1 MNPYS
6 TQPPIFKAKTT
17 MNKTKLSILF
27 ALSLF
32 TIVAFTACNKG
43 AGNSNAKLTIAVI
56 PKGVSHFFWQ
66 SVKAGAEAAGKDF
79 NVEIIW
85 KGPAQ
90 ETNISEQINI
100 VEDMISRRVD
110 GIVLAPSHGD
120 SLVPIADR
128 AQREN
133 ILVTIFDSGISSENY
148 VSYVATDNRQ
158 GGAVAAKRMGEK
170 LGGKG
175 KVAILGVKKG
185 SVSTDEREEGFR
197 DTITKDFPGIQ
208 LIPIIFYGESN
219 AAKSLS
225 VAEDI
230 LTANPDLS
238 GIFASN
244 ETSTVGAVNAIRQRN
259 LVGKV
264 TLVGFDASPDLVRG
278 IQEGGIDSLVLQD
291 PFKMGYEG
299 VKTIVDK
306 KAGKTP
312 ERRIDTGVQ
321 LLTKDNLET
330 PEMQRLIK

>member
-1 MNPYS
+1 
-6 TQPPIFKAKTT
+6 
-17 MNKTKLSILF
+17 MNKTKHNTKLAIQIALCLF
-27 ALSLF
+27 AVL
-32 TIVAFTACNKG
+32 AAACGGGK
-43 AGNSNAKLTIAVI
+43 NATGKKSIAVI
-56 PKGVSHFFWQ
+56 PKGVSHHFWQ
-66 SVKAGAEAAGKDF
+66 SVKSGAEAAGKEF
-79 NVEIIW
+79 NVDIVW

-120 SLVPIADR
+120 SLVPIVDR
-128 AQREN
+128 AQRDGVP
-133 ILVTIFDSGISSENY
+133 VTIFDSGISSQNY
-148 VSYVATDNRQ
+148 ISYVATDNRQ

-197 DTITKDFPGIQ
+197 DTITKEFPGIQ
-208 LIPIIFYGESN
+208 LIPVIFYGESN

-230 LTANPDLS
+230 LTANPDLV
-238 GIFASN
+238 GLFASN
-244 ETSTVGAVNAIRQRN
+244 ETSSVGAVNAIRQRN

-264 TLVGFDASPDLVRG
+264 TLVGFDASPDLVRS

-306 KAGKTP
+306 AAGKTV

-321 LLTKDNLET
+321 LLTKENVST

>member
-1 MNPYS
+1 
-6 TQPPIFKAKTT
+6 
-17 MNKTKLSILF
+17 MNKTKLSIIV

-32 TIVAFTACNKG
+32 VAITFTACNKG
-43 AGNSNAKLTIAVI
+43 AENKTPGKKTIAVI

-66 SVKAGAEAAGKDF
+66 SVKAGADAAGKDL

-85 KGPAQ
+85 KGPAL
-90 ETNISEQINI
+90 ETDISSQINI
-100 VEDMISRRVD
+100 VEDMINRQVD

-120 SLVPIADR
+120 SLVPIAER
-128 AQREN
+128 AQKAN
-133 ILVTIFDSGISSENY
+133 IPVTIFDSGIGTENY

-158 GGAVAAKRMGEK
+158 GGVEAAKRMGEK

-185 SVSTDEREEGFR
+185 SISTDEREEGFR
-197 DTITKDFPGIQ
+197 ETIKKDFPGIN
-208 LIPIIFYGESN
+208 LIPIIFYGESV
-219 AAKSLS
+219 ATKSLS

-230 LTANPDLS
+230 LTANPDLT

-259 LVGKV
+259 LAGKV

-278 IQEGGIDSLVLQD
+278 IREGGIDSLVLQD

-299 VKTIVDK
+299 VRTIIDK
-306 KAGKTP
+306 LAGKTP
-312 ERRIDTGVQ
+312 ERRIDTGVK
-321 LLTKDNLET
+321 LLTKENVDT

>member
-1 MNPYS
+1 
-6 TQPPIFKAKTT
+6 
-17 MNKTKLSILF
+17 MNKTKLTICI
-27 ALSLF
+27 ALSLLVV
-32 TIVAFTACNKG
+32 IASACGGGTKN
-43 AGNSNAKLTIAVI
+43 ANSKKSIAVI
-56 PKGVSHFFWQ
+56 PKGVSHHFWQ
-66 SVKAGAEAAGKDF
+66 SVKTGAEAAGKEF
-79 NVEIIW
+79 NVDIVW

-90 ETNISEQINI
+90 ETDISGQINI

-120 SLVPIADR
+120 SLVPIVER
-128 AQREN
+128 AQTQG
-133 ILVTIFDSGISSENY
+133 IPVTIFDSGISTKNY

-158 GGAVAAKRMGEK
+158 GGVVGARRMAEK

-175 KVAILGVKKG
+175 SVAILGVKKG

-197 DTITKDFPGIQ
+197 DTILKEFPGIQ
-208 LIPIIFYGESN
+208 LVPVIFYGESN

-230 LTANPDLS
+230 LTSHPDLK

-244 ETSTVGAVNAIRQRN
+244 ETSSVGAVNAIRQRN
-259 LVGKV
+259 LAGKV
-264 TLVGFDASPDLVRG
+264 LLVGFDASPDLVRS
-278 IQEGGIDSLVLQD
+278 IQEGGIDSLILQD

-306 KAGKTP
+306 LAGKTP
-312 ERRIDTGVQ
+312 ERRIDTGVK
-321 LLTKDNLET
+321 LLTKENLDT

>member
-1 MNPYS
+1 
-6 TQPPIFKAKTT
+6 
-17 MNKTKLSILF
+17 MNKTKHNTKLAIYI
-27 ALSLF
+27 ALCLLV
-32 TIVAFTACNKG
+32 TIAAACGDRANKP
-43 AGNSNAKLTIAVI
+43 AGKKSIAVI
-56 PKGVSHFFWQ
+56 PKGVSHHFWQ
-66 SVKAGAEAAGKDF
+66 SVKAGAEAAGKEF
-79 NVEIIW
+79 NVDIVW

-120 SLVPIADR
+120 SLVPIAER
-128 AQREN
+128 AQRDG
-133 ILVTIFDSGISSENY
+133 IPVTIFDSGISTEKYISY
-148 VSYVATDNRQ
+148 VSTDNRQ

-170 LGGKG
+170 LSGKG

-197 DTITKDFPGIQ
+197 ETITKEFPGIQ

-244 ETSTVGAVNAIRQRN
+244 ETSSVGAVNAIRQRN
-259 LVGKV
+259 LAGKV
-264 TLVGFDASPDLVRG
+264 TLVGFDASPDLVRS

-306 KAGKTP
+306 AAGKSP
-312 ERRIDTGVQ
+312 ERRIDTGVK
-321 LLTKDNLET
+321 LLTKENLDT
-330 PEMQRLIK
+330 PEMQRLVK